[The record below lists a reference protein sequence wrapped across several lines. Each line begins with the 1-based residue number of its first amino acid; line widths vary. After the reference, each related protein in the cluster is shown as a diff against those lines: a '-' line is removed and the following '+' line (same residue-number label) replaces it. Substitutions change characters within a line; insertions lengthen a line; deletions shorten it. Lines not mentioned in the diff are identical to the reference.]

1 MTGKG
6 SFKDVGIHEDIKKKR
21 KLRIKLQDARVL
33 SYLLHQLK
41 EGDAKP
47 KREEG
52 SYLKRSHLL
61 MAFGQFLDH
70 ELVLSPEPGNK
81 HDEE

>member
-1 MTGKG
+1 M
-6 SFKDVGIHEDIKKKR
+6 
-21 KLRIKLQDARVL
+21 L

-70 ELVLSPEPGNK
+70 ELVLSPEPGIK